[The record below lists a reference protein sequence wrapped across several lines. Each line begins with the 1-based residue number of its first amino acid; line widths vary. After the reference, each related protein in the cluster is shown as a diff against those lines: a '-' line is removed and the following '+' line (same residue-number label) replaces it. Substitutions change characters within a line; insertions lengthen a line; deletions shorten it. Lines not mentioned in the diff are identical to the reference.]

1 MRQTTRHEATLD
13 AQEGRGMAPRPG
25 DAGQQ
30 DPAGMLA
37 LVEQVPEAVARHD
50 MTGRIAYCNPAW
62 QRLMGCTPAAT
73 GRRVDE
79 LCPGHLASL
88 HYQRVLEQVAASG
101 EPAEF
106 GFTIDGADAGRRVDA
121 QIRIVPETS
130 GDGTVVGLLAF
141 GRDLTRQRE
150 LERELQRRTAEL
162 HDVVEHSSDY
172 IVRYDAACRR
182 TYVNAKLMAVLGDD
196 PEWVLGKTPAEVPGG
211 ARAALLMQALRDVLE
226 RGEPSDVR
234 VRWQANGVDICHQLR
249 MTPQFDGSGRVSHV
263 LAVGRDV
270 SDTDRY
276 RRDVD
281 YHALHDR
288 LTGLPNRLLLC
299 DRMTQALAD
308 AQYHGHPFAVLM
320 LDLDHFRNI
329 NDSLGHKM
337 GDRLLHAVSRRVQEC
352 VRNLD
357 TVARL
362 GGDEFAV
369 LLRDVRNTDDVAF
382 VADKI
387 LQYLACPFF
396 IGGRDLFVTASV
408 GVALYPTDGTDA
420 EALFKFAESAMYHAK
435 KVGRNNF
442 QFYAREFTLRKALKH
457 GELELYYQPQVDL
470 QTGEVIGA
478 EALLRWH
485 RPGVG
490 LVGPDAFIPIAED
503 SGLILEI
510 GRWVVST
517 ACRAAVRWNRGR
529 KRPLRVAVNLS
540 PRQFVRN
547 DIAGE
552 IGRILVET
560 GCEPAWLAL
569 EITESLLL
577 EDSESTTAMLAA
589 LDEMGAAIAVD
600 DFGTGY
606 SALSYLHRFPV
617 SHIKIDR
624 SFVNGIEDQLDKRE
638 LVKAMLLIA
647 TALDLGSVAEGVET
661 MAQADYLRSRGCR
674 AAQGYLFGKPMPVA
688 AFDTVLKKEGRLP
701 TAR

>member
-1 MRQTTRHEATLD
+1 M
-13 AQEGRGMAPRPG
+13 
-25 DAGQQ
+25 
-30 DPAGMLA
+30 AGMLA
-37 LVEQVPEAVARHD
+37 LLEHVPEAVARHD

-106 GFTIDGADAGRRVDA
+106 GFTIDGADAGRRIDA
-121 QIRIVPETS
+121 QIRIVPEAA

-162 HDVVEHSSDY
+162 HDVVEHSSDH
-172 IVRYDAACRR
+172 IARYDANCRR
-182 TYVNAKLMAVLGDD
+182 TYVNAKLMALLGGD
-196 PEWVLGKTPAEVPGG
+196 PERILGKTPAEHPGG
-211 ARAALLMQALRDVLE
+211 ARAALLMQVLGDVLA
-226 RGEPSDVR
+226 RGEPRDVR
-234 VRWQANGVDICHQLR
+234 IRWQADGNDICHQVR
-249 MTPQFDGSGRVSHV
+249 MSPQFDGSGRVTHV

-270 SDTDRY
+270 SDLDRY
-276 RRDVD
+276 RREVD
-281 YHALHDR
+281 HQALHDR

-299 DRMTQALAD
+299 DRMAQALAD

-320 LDLDHFRNI
+320 LDLDHFRNV

-352 VRNLD
+352 VRNHD

-369 LLRDVRNTDDVAF
+369 LLRDVRSVDDVAF

-396 IGGRDLFVTASV
+396 IGGRDLFVTGSL
-408 GVALYPTDGTDA
+408 GVALYPSDGKDVD
-420 EALFKFAESAMYHAK
+420 ALFKFAESAMYQAK

-442 QFYAREFTLRKALKH
+442 QFYAREFTMRALDRMDTELALRKALKH

-470 QTGEVIGA
+470 QTGELIGA

-485 RPGVG
+485 RPGYG
-490 LVGPDAFIPIAED
+490 LVGPDAFIAIAED

-510 GRWVVST
+510 GRWVLST

-529 KRPLRVAVNLS
+529 QRPLRVAVNLS
-540 PRQFVRN
+540 PRQFMRN

-552 IGRILVET
+552 IGRIAAET

-577 EDSESTTAMLAA
+577 EDCENITTMLAA
-589 LDEMGAAIAVD
+589 LDDMGAAIAVD

-647 TALDLGSVAEGVET
+647 SALDLGSVAEGVET
-661 MAQADYLRSRGCR
+661 IAQADYLRLRGCR
-674 AAQGYLFGKPMPVA
+674 AAQGYLFGKPMPAA